1 MRQGS
6 GMGDILKQAQKMQQ
20 ELMRIQE
27 ELAKKTVETSSG
39 GGMVTVII
47 NGRMELTSIKIEK
60 DVVNPDDIEMLQ
72 EMPTD
77 QVWFIPVLLSEC
89 KVPNRTIGGGQTLRD
104 LQWEPL
110 YKNWERGTQRILEAM
125 GADFYPRLTAVA
137 KDNAEC
143 NRLVNEQAHVSLLLA
158 GPGVIATISL
168 APLVIALFYSTKF
181 YAAVDVLRWLCLGM
195 ALRILSW
202 PMGFIVLAKGAQQFF
217 FWSEA
222 AWTVVYLALA
232 WVCVD
237 SFGLNGAGI
246 AFFGSYI
253 FHVLMVALIV
263 RRLSGF
269 RWSVETKKAS
279 FFFIALLG
287 LVFWATHTLPPVLG
301 VITGTLVA
309 ALSGVYSV
317 RVLIKLVSPDRIP
330 RRILT
335 LLAWFHLADPGPA
348 SA

>member
-1 MRQGS
+1 
-6 GMGDILKQAQKMQQ
+6 
-20 ELMRIQE
+20 
-27 ELAKKTVETSSG
+27 
-39 GGMVTVII
+39 
-47 NGRMELTSIKIEK
+47 
-60 DVVNPDDIEMLQ
+60 
-72 EMPTD
+72 
-77 QVWFIPVLLSEC
+77 
-89 KVPNRTIGGGQTLRD
+89 
-104 LQWEPL
+104 
-110 YKNWERGTQRILEAM
+110 M

-202 PMGFIVLAKGAQQFF
+202 PMGFIILAKGAQRFF

-253 FHVLMVALIV
+253 FHVLMVVLIV

-317 RVLIKLVSPDRIP
+317 RVLIKLVSHDRIP